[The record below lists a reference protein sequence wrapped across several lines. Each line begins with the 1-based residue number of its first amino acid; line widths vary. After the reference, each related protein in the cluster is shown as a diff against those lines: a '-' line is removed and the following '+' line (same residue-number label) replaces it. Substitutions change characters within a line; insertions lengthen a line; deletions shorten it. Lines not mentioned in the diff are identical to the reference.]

1 MFDLIAQNVIA
12 WDINKLDREA
22 KDFVVKFEDDD
33 KEIVTCN
40 FIVTADSRFNRL
52 RARGDYT
59 KNNMLILR
67 SVEIAPYLSV
77 EDNLEM
83 LRDIIL
89 EDLRDKQFTVMEI
102 SYKEATV

>member
-33 KEIVTCN
+33 KEIVMCN